1 MKLYELVARWESAQA
16 EADGLGYELRCGAD
30 AFALLGALR
39 SNRKY
44 RLDLPTI
51 EACEAAVAAIAF
63 DRKRRG
69 PND

>member
-69 PND
+69 QDD

>member
-1 MKLYELVARWESAQA
+1 VKLYELVARWESAQA

>member
-1 MKLYELVARWESAQA
+1 VKLYELVARWESAQA

-69 PND
+69 QDD